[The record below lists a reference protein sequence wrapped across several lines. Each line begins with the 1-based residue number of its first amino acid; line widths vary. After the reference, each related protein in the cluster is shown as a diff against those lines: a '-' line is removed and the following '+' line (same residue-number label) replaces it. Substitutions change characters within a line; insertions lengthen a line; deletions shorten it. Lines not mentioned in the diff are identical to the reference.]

1 MRNAILAAFSMAWL
15 LGTATDLS
23 ANGGGFFRGGVESAG
38 DVAGFEPKATENVRI
53 LDEELTVHLG
63 SSDAEVEVRYLMKN
77 VTDRKVKVRFGFPVE
92 ESTDADAIMPKKSTP
107 DPKRL
112 NYCRDYRIT
121 ASGAPLKATWQGEVN
136 DGSDRR
142 FRGIAGWMISEAT
155 FAPNE
160 EKPLL
165 IRFRSIYPNE
175 EWSVSEHG
183 TRSAGLFRYR
193 LSTAACWHG
202 SIARGRI
209 TLKPRG
215 IDPGWIQVIKPVN
228 RFKKEGNDW
237 IWNFEDLEPTLADDF
252 EIEARPA
259 QASYP
264 ESSDITDGTFS
275 EYIERRKRWTMAH
288 SNYQVKA
295 SSTLPPDGDIQY
307 LPENVRNPW
316 SEMWSEG
323 AKGPGTGE
331 WLELTPKTPK
341 PLTAIAIKPGCFKS
355 AALFQANAR
364 PKKLRIQLNG
374 EKTLSADIPDLM
386 EEIEIPVT
394 DYNKPVKHLRI
405 TFDEVWPGSR
415 FEDLCITSI
424 RLHVRL
430 DKKPNLQPA
439 R

>member
-1 MRNAILAAFSMAWL
+1 MRKLPFAAIVVGCT
-15 LGTATDLS
+15 LGTATGLF

-38 DVAGFEPKATENVRI
+38 DVAGFEPKHVDAVRI
-53 LDEELTVHLG
+53 LDEALTVHLG
-63 SSDAEVEVRYLMKN
+63 PSDAEVEVRYLMKN
-77 VTDRKVKVRFGFPVE
+77 MTDRKVKVRFGFPVE
-92 ESTDADAIMPKKSTP
+92 ESADADAIMPKASAP

-121 ASGAPLKATWQGEVN
+121 AAGAPLKAAWQGEVN
-136 DGSDRR
+136 DRNDRR

-160 EKPLL
+160 EKPFL

-175 EWSVSEHG
+175 EWSVSENG

-193 LSTAACWHG
+193 LSTAACWNG
-202 SIARGRI
+202 GITRGRI

-215 IDPGWIQVIKPVN
+215 IDPGWIKVIKPVN

-237 IWNFEDLEPTLADDF
+237 VWNFQDLEPTLDDDF
-252 EIEARPA
+252 EVEARPA

-264 ESSDITDGTFS
+264 EHSDVTDGTFS
-275 EYIERRKRWTMAH
+275 EYIERRNRWTMAH

-295 SSTLPPDGDIQY
+295 SSTLPPDGDITY
-307 LPENVRNPW
+307 TPEHLRSPW
-316 SEMWSEG
+316 EGMWSEG

-331 WLELTPKTPK
+331 WLELTPKVPK
-341 PLTAIAIKPGCFKS
+341 PLSAISIKPGCFKS
-355 AALFQANAR
+355 DALFHANAR
-364 PKKLRIQLNG
+364 PKKLRIQLND
-374 EKTLSADIPDLM
+374 EKTLTVDIPDLM

-394 DYNKPVKHLRI
+394 GFTKPVKRILI
-405 TFDEVWPGSR
+405 TFDEVWPGNR
-415 FEDLCITSI
+415 FEDLCVTSI

-430 DKKPNLQPA
+430 DKKPNIRPA